1 MTRTRSIHARRW
13 SALAVVI
20 TLAAAACGGDD
31 DDTASAAA
39 EPAAEPAAQPAA
51 ADEPADQPAAEQP
64 AADEDVTIG
73 VAVFQ
78 FSNTYLTLVRNAI
91 TDEAAVLGV
100 EVDVADGQNSQPTQ
114 NEQIDLFISKGYDAM
129 AVNQVDRELA
139 DVTAR
144 KALDA
149 GIPVVFF
156 NKEPDRAVLDM
167 GDSFFYVGAVAEES
181 GVMQGEIVAEYW
193 NSHPEAD
200 RNGDGVLQY
209 VMLQGP
215 ADHQDA
221 QLRTTH
227 SVKALEEAG
236 IQLEQLAL
244 EIGDWSRPVAQED
257 MSAILAAHGDA
268 IEFVIANNDDMAL
281 GAIEALRANGY
292 FGDDGKY
299 MPVVGVDATAPALE
313 ALQEGTLLA
322 TVLNDAVNQ
331 GKATVRLANVLARG
345 ETPTEDN
352 VGYPITD
359 GKYVWVP
366 YQKILLEN
374 IDDAL

>member
-1 MTRTRSIHARRW
+1 MNNMRRL
-13 SALAVVI
+13 SALA
-20 TLAAAACGGDD
+20 LASALVAAACGGDD
-31 DDTASAAA
+31 DDTASAAD
-39 EPAAEPAAQPAA
+39 PADAPA
-51 ADEPADQPAAEQP
+51 ADEPVSADTEAAPAAN
-64 AADEDVTIG
+64 EDVTVG

-91 TDEAAVLGV
+91 TAEADALGV
-100 EVDVADGQNSQPTQ
+100 DVDVVDGQNSQPTQ
-114 NEQIDLFISKGYDAM
+114 NEQIDLFISKGYEAM

-139 DVTAR
+139 DVTAN

-156 NKEPDRAVLDM
+156 NKEPERSVLDM
-167 GDSFFYVGAVAEES
+167 GDSFYYVGAVAEES

-193 NSHPEAD
+193 NANPDAD

-227 SVKALEEAG
+227 SVQALEDAG
-236 IQLEQLAL
+236 IELEEVAL

-292 FGDDGKY
+292 FGDDGKF

-313 ALQEGTLLA
+313 ALQDGTLLA

-331 GKATVRLANVLARG
+331 GKATARLATVLARG
-345 ETPTEDN
+345 EAPTEEN

>member
-1 MTRTRSIHARRW
+1 MGTKRRLG
-13 SALAVVI
+13 ALTLVAA
-20 TLAAAACGGDD
+20 LAAASCGGDD
-31 DDTASAAA
+31 DS
-39 EPAAEPAAQPAA
+39 QAA
-51 ADEPADQPAAEQP
+51 ADEPTAAGDEPAPEATD
-64 AADEDVTIG
+64 AGDDGGGDDTTVG

-91 TDEAAVLGV
+91 TEEADALGV
-100 EVDVADGQNSQPTQ
+100 EVDVVDGQNSQPTQ
-114 NEQIDLFISKGYDAM
+114 NEQIDLFISKDYDAM

-139 DVTAR
+139 DITAQ

-149 GIPVVFF
+149 DIPVVFF
-156 NKEPDRAVLDM
+156 NKEPERSVLDM
-167 GDSFFYVGAVAEES
+167 GDAFYYVGAVAEES
-181 GVMQGEIVAEYW
+181 GVMQGEIVVEYW
-193 NSHPEAD
+193 NANPDTD

-227 SVKALEEAG
+227 SIQAITAAGVEVEE
-236 IQLEQLAL
+236 LAL

-292 FGDDGKY
+292 FGDDGKS

-331 GKATVRLANVLARG
+331 GKATIRLAHVLAKG
-345 ETPTEDN
+345 EAPDESN

>member
-1 MTRTRSIHARRW
+1 MRMSRRYGVGVL
-13 SALAVVI
+13 ALALV
-20 TLAAAACGGDD
+20 ASSCGGDD
-31 DDTASAAA
+31 AAEPAESPAAEPEEAA
-39 EPAAEPAAQPAA
+39 EPAAEPEA
-51 ADEPADQPAAEQP
+51 P
-64 AADEDVTIG
+64 AADDVEIG

-91 TDEAAVLGV
+91 TAEAEAAGV
-100 EVDVADGQNSQPTQ
+100 SVDVTDGQNSQPTQ
-114 NEQIDLFISKGYDAM
+114 NEQIDLFVSKGYDAM

-139 DVTAR
+139 NVTAQ

-149 GIPVVFF
+149 GVPVVFF
-156 NKEPDRAVLDM
+156 NKEPERSVLDM
-167 GDSFFYVGAVAEES
+167 SDGFFYVGAVAEES
-181 GVMQGEIVAEYW
+181 GIMQGEIVVDYW
-193 NSHPEAD
+193 NSNPDAD
-200 RNGDGVLQY
+200 KNGDGVLQY

-221 QLRTTH
+221 QLRTTY
-227 SVKALEEAG
+227 SVQAITDAGVKVEE
-236 IQLEQLAL
+236 LAL
-244 EIGDWSRPVAQED
+244 EIGDWSRPLAQED

-292 FGDDGKY
+292 FGDDGKF

-313 ALQEGTLLA
+313 ALREGTLLA
-322 TVLNDAVNQ
+322 TVLNDAENQ
-331 GKATVRLANVLARG
+331 GRATLRLASVLARG
-345 ETPTEDN
+345 EEPTEAN

-366 YQKILLEN
+366 YQPILLDN
-374 IDDAL
+374 IDDAG

>member
-1 MTRTRSIHARRW
+1 MLTSRRMG
-13 SALAVVI
+13 AAVLALGVLAVG
-20 TLAAAACGGDD
+20 CGSDD
-31 DDTASAAA
+31 DSGDSAPADGTNAADAA
-39 EPAAEPAAQPAA
+39 EPDTTGGGETSG
-51 ADEPADQPAAEQP
+51 EEMT
-64 AADEDVTIG
+64 VG

-91 TDEAAVLGV
+91 EAQAEVEGV
-100 EVDVADGQNSQPTQ
+100 TVDVVDGQNAQPTQ

-139 DVTAR
+139 NVTAE
-144 KALDA
+144 KALEADM
-149 GIPVVFF
+149 PVVFF
-156 NKEPDRAVLDM
+156 NKEPERAVLDM
-167 GDSFFYVGAVAEES
+167 SDQFFYVGAVAEES
-181 GVMQGEIVAEYW
+181 GTMQGEIVVDYW
-193 NSHPEAD
+193 NANPDAD
-200 RNGDGVLQY
+200 KNGDGVLQY

-221 QLRTTH
+221 QLRTTY
-227 SVKALEEAG
+227 SVQAITDAGVEVEEV
-236 IQLEQLAL
+236 AL

-257 MSAILAAHGDA
+257 MSAILAAHGDE

-292 FGDDGKY
+292 FGDDGKF

-322 TVLNDAVNQ
+322 TVLNDAENQ
-331 GKATVRLANVLARG
+331 GKATLTLSHILARG
-345 ETPTEDN
+345 ETPTEEN

-366 YQKILLEN
+366 YQKILLDN
-374 IDDAL
+374 IDDAG

>member
-1 MTRTRSIHARRW
+1 MNNMRRL
-13 SALAVVI
+13 SALA
-20 TLAAAACGGDD
+20 LAAALVAAACGGDD
-31 DDTASAAA
+31 DDTASAAD
-39 EPAAEPAAQPAA
+39 PADAPA
-51 ADEPADQPAAEQP
+51 ADEPVSADTEAAPAAN
-64 AADEDVTIG
+64 EDVTVG

-91 TDEAAVLGV
+91 TAEADALGV
-100 EVDVADGQNSQPTQ
+100 DVDVVDGQNSQPTQ
-114 NEQIDLFISKGYDAM
+114 NEQIDLFISKGYEAM

-139 DVTAR
+139 DVTAN

-156 NKEPDRAVLDM
+156 NKEPERSVLDM
-167 GDSFFYVGAVAEES
+167 GDSFYYVGAVAEES

-193 NSHPEAD
+193 NANPDAD

-227 SVKALEEAG
+227 SVKALEDAG
-236 IQLEQLAL
+236 IELEEVAL

-292 FGDDGKY
+292 FGDDGKF

-313 ALQEGTLLA
+313 ALQDGTLLA

-331 GKATVRLANVLARG
+331 GKATARLATVLARG
-345 ETPTEDN
+345 EAPTEEN

>member
-1 MTRTRSIHARRW
+1 MVTRLRLFVAMLVV
-13 SALAVVI
+13 ALV
-20 TLAAAACGGDD
+20 AAACGGGDG
-31 DDTASAAA
+31 
-39 EPAAEPAAQPAA
+39 EPSGSTDGGESPGTTVGG
-51 ADEPADQPAAEQP
+51 DELT
-64 AADEDVTIG
+64 VG

-91 TDEAAVLGV
+91 TAQAEEEGV
-100 EVDVADGQNSQPTQ
+100 AVDVVDGQNAQPTQ
-114 NEQIDLFISKGYDAM
+114 NEQIDLFISKGYQAM

-139 DVTAR
+139 NVTAE
-144 KALDA
+144 KAIDA

-156 NKEPDRAVLDM
+156 NKEPERAVLDL
-167 GDSFFYVGAVAEES
+167 GDQLYYVGAIAEES
-181 GVMQGEIVAEYW
+181 GVMQGEIVVEYW
-193 NSHPEAD
+193 NANPDAD
-200 RNGDGVLQY
+200 KNGDGVLQY

-227 SVKALEEAG
+227 SMETIAESGVEVEE
-236 IQLEQLAL
+236 LAL

-292 FGDDGKY
+292 FGDDGKF

-313 ALQEGTLLA
+313 ALEEGTLLA
-322 TVLNDAVNQ
+322 TVLNDAENQ
-331 GKATVRLANVLARG
+331 GKATLSLAHVLARG
-345 ETPTEDN
+345 ETPSEEN

-366 YQKILLEN
+366 YQKILLDN
-374 IDDAL
+374 IGDAS

>member
-1 MTRTRSIHARRW
+1 MVTRLRLFVAM
-13 SALAVVI
+13 LVVSMV
-20 TLAAAACGGDD
+20 AAACGGGGSEPSDATGEGGESP
-31 DDTASAAA
+31 DTATAS
-39 EPAAEPAAQPAA
+39 
-51 ADEPADQPAAEQP
+51 
-64 AADEDVTIG
+64 EDLTVG

-91 TDEAAVLGV
+91 TAQAEAEGV
-100 EVDVADGQNSQPTQ
+100 TVDVVDGQNAQPTQ
-114 NEQIDLFISKGYDAM
+114 NEQIDLFISKGYEAM

-139 DVTAR
+139 NVTAE
-144 KALDA
+144 KAIEA

-156 NKEPDRAVLDM
+156 NKEPDRSVLDL
-167 GDSFFYVGAVAEES
+167 GDDLYYVGAIAEES
-181 GVMQGEIVAEYW
+181 GVMQGEIVVEYW
-193 NSHPEAD
+193 NATPDAD

-227 SVKALEEAG
+227 SMQTITEAG
-236 IQLEQLAL
+236 VEVEELAL

-292 FGDDGKY
+292 FGDDGKF

-313 ALQEGTLLA
+313 ALEEGTLLA
-322 TVLNDAVNQ
+322 TVLNDAENQ
-331 GKATVRLANVLARG
+331 GKATLSLAHVLARG
-345 ETPTEDN
+345 EAPSEEN

-366 YQKILLEN
+366 YQKILVDN
-374 IDDAL
+374 IGDAS

>member
-1 MTRTRSIHARRW
+1 MTNTRRLG
-13 SALAVVI
+13 ALALTI
-20 TLAAAACGGDD
+20 ALAAAACGGDD
-31 DDTASAAA
+31 DATADAA
-39 EPAAEPAAQPAA
+39 EPAATEPAAPAA
-51 ADEPADQPAAEQP
+51 SEG
-64 AADEDVTIG
+64 EDVTVG

-91 TDEAAVLGV
+91 TDEAAALGV
-100 EVDVADGQNSQPTQ
+100 DVDVVDGQNAQPTQ
-114 NEQIDLFISKGYDAM
+114 NEQIDLFISKGYQAI

-139 DVTAR
+139 DVTAN
-144 KALDA
+144 KAIAA

-156 NKEPDRAVLDM
+156 NKEPERSVLDM
-167 GDSFFYVGAVAEES
+167 DDRFFYVGAVAEES

-193 NSHPEAD
+193 NANPDAD

-227 SVKALEEAG
+227 SVKALEDAG
-236 IQLEQLAL
+236 IELEEVAL

-292 FGDDGKY
+292 FGDDGKF

-313 ALQEGTLLA
+313 ALQDGTLLA

-331 GKATVRLANVLARG
+331 GKATARLATVLARG
-345 ETPTEDN
+345 EAPTEEN

>member
-1 MTRTRSIHARRW
+1 MGTKRRLG
-13 SALAVVI
+13 ALTLAVALV
-20 TLAAAACGGDD
+20 TAACGGDD
-31 DDTASAAA
+31 TT
-39 EPAAEPAAQPAA
+39 
-51 ADEPADQPAAEQP
+51 
-64 AADEDVTIG
+64 VG

-91 TDEAAVLGV
+91 TEEAATLGV
-100 EVDVADGQNSQPTQ
+100 EVDVVDGQNSQPTQ

-139 DVTAR
+139 DVTAQ

-156 NKEPDRAVLDM
+156 NKEPDRSVLDM
-167 GDSFFYVGAVAEES
+167 GDDFYYVGAVAEES
-181 GVMQGEIVAEYW
+181 GVMQGEIVVDYW

-221 QLRTTH
+221 QLRTTY
-227 SVKALEEAG
+227 SIKAITEAG
-236 IQLEQLAL
+236 VEVEELAL

-292 FGDDGKY
+292 FGDDGKF

-331 GKATVRLANVLARG
+331 GKATIRLAHVLAQG
-345 ETPTEDN
+345 GTPDESN

>member
-1 MTRTRSIHARRW
+1 MRTKRRLG
-13 SALAVVI
+13 ALALVAA
-20 TLAAAACGGDD
+20 LAAASCGSDDDGGAADTPADTGGDASGD
-31 DDTASAAA
+31 DGGGDGGGGDA
-39 EPAAEPAAQPAA
+39 
-51 ADEPADQPAAEQP
+51 
-64 AADEDVTIG
+64 EDVTVG

-91 TDEAAVLGV
+91 TEEAGVLGV
-100 EVDVADGQNSQPTQ
+100 SVDVVDGQNSQPTQ
-114 NEQIDLFISKGYDAM
+114 NEQIDLFISKGYEAM
-129 AVNQVDRELA
+129 AINQVDRELA
-139 DVTAR
+139 DVNAQ

-156 NKEPDRAVLDM
+156 NKEPERSVLDM
-167 GDSFFYVGAVAEES
+167 GDAFYYVGAVAEDS
-181 GVMQGEIVAEYW
+181 GIMQGDIVVDYW
-193 NSHPEAD
+193 NNNPDAD

-221 QLRTTH
+221 QLRTTY
-227 SVKALEEAG
+227 SIQAIKDAGVEVEE
-236 IQLEQLAL
+236 LAL

-292 FGDDGKY
+292 FGDGGKY

-331 GKATVRLANVLARG
+331 GKATIRLATVLARG
-345 ETPTEDN
+345 ETPDESN

-366 YQKILLEN
+366 YQKILLDN

>member
-1 MTRTRSIHARRW
+1 MMKRRLGALTVALTLVALGCGSDDGDDAGGG
-13 SALAVVI
+13 SAD
-20 TLAAAACGGDD
+20 TSGGDD
-31 DDTASAAA
+31 AGS
-39 EPAAEPAAQPAA
+39 
-51 ADEPADQPAAEQP
+51 DESGGG
-64 AADEDVTIG
+64 EDLTIG

-91 TDEAAVLGV
+91 TEQAAEEG
-100 EVDVADGQNSQPTQ
+100 VDVDVVDGQNSQPTQ
-114 NEQIDLFISKGYDAM
+114 NDQIDLFISKGYPAM
-129 AVNQVDRELA
+129 AINQVDRELA
-139 DVTAR
+139 NVTAE

-149 GIPVVFF
+149 DVPVVFF
-156 NKEPDRAVLDM
+156 NKEPEREVLDLS
-167 GDSFFYVGAVAEES
+167 DQFFYVGAVAEES
-181 GVMQGEIVAEYW
+181 GIMQGEIVVDYW
-193 NSHPEAD
+193 NANPDAD

-221 QLRTTH
+221 QLRTTY
-227 SVKALEEAG
+227 SVQAIEEAG
-236 IQLEQLAL
+236 IEVDEVAL
-244 EIGDWSRPVAQED
+244 EIGDWSRPLAQED
-257 MSAILAAHGDA
+257 MSAILAAHGDD

-292 FGDDGKY
+292 FGDDGKF

-313 ALQEGTLLA
+313 ALEEGTLLA

-331 GKATVRLANVLARG
+331 GKATLTLSHILARG
-345 ETPTEDN
+345 ETPTEEL

-366 YQKILLEN
+366 YQPILLEN
-374 IDDAL
+374 IDDAR

>member
-1 MTRTRSIHARRW
+1 MGTKRRLG
-13 SALAVVI
+13 ALTLVAA
-20 TLAAAACGGDD
+20 LAAASCGGDD
-31 DDTASAAA
+31 DS
-39 EPAAEPAAQPAA
+39 QAA
-51 ADEPADQPAAEQP
+51 ADEPTAAGDEPAPEP
-64 AADEDVTIG
+64 TAAGDGDDATVG

-91 TDEAAVLGV
+91 TDEADVLGV
-100 EVDVADGQNSQPTQ
+100 EVDVVDGQNSQPTQ

-139 DVTAR
+139 DITAQ

-156 NKEPDRAVLDM
+156 NKEPERSVLDM
-167 GDSFFYVGAVAEES
+167 GDAFYYVGAVAEES
-181 GVMQGEIVAEYW
+181 GVMQGEIVVEYW
-193 NSHPEAD
+193 NANPDAD

-227 SVKALEEAG
+227 SIQAITAAGVEVEE
-236 IQLEQLAL
+236 LAL

-292 FGDDGKY
+292 FGDDGKF

-313 ALQEGTLLA
+313 ALQDGTLLA

-331 GKATVRLANVLARG
+331 GKATARLATVLARG
-345 ETPTEDN
+345 EAPTEEN

>member
-1 MTRTRSIHARRW
+1 MFNSRRLG
-13 SALAVVI
+13 AI
-20 TLAAAACGGDD
+20 TLACSMVAIGCGGDD
-31 DDTASAAA
+31 DDDGGAS
-39 EPAAEPAAQPAA
+39 ETSPAAEGTGAATS
-51 ADEPADQPAAEQP
+51 EPPAEQP
-64 AADEDVTIG
+64 SSEDLEIG

-91 TDEAAVLGV
+91 TAQADAEGV
-100 EVDVADGQNSQPTQ
+100 AVDVVDGQNSQPTQ
-114 NEQIDLFISKGYDAM
+114 NEQIDLFISKGYEAM

-139 DVTAR
+139 NVTAE
-144 KALDA
+144 KALAAD
-149 GIPVVFF
+149 IPVVFF
-156 NKEPDRAVLDM
+156 NKEPERSVLDM
-167 GDSFFYVGAVAEES
+167 SDQFYYVGAVAEES
-181 GVMQGEIVAEYW
+181 GVMQGEIVVEYW
-193 NSHPEAD
+193 NANPDAD

-227 SVKALEEAG
+227 SMQTIVDAGVEVEE
-236 IQLEQLAL
+236 LAL
-244 EIGDWSRPVAQED
+244 EIGDWSRPLAQED

-292 FGDDGKY
+292 FGDDGKF

-313 ALQEGTLLA
+313 ALADGTLLA
-322 TVLNDAVNQ
+322 TVLNDAENQ
-331 GKATVRLANVLARG
+331 GKATLTLAHILARG
-345 ETPTEDN
+345 ETPTEEN

-366 YQKILLEN
+366 YQKILLDN
-374 IDDAL
+374 IGDAG

>member
-1 MTRTRSIHARRW
+1 MASKRRLA
-13 SALAVVI
+13 AL
-20 TLAAAACGGDD
+20 TLAAALTAAACGSDD
-31 DDTASAAA
+31 DGGEADGGGDEPTAEPTAAPDTAGEATGGGEAPS
-39 EPAAEPAAQPAA
+39 
-51 ADEPADQPAAEQP
+51 
-64 AADEDVTIG
+64 DEDITIG

-91 TDEAAVLGV
+91 TAEAEVLGV
-100 EVDVADGQNSQPTQ
+100 NVDVVDGQNSQPTQ
-114 NEQIDLFISKGYDAM
+114 NEQIDLFISKGYQAM

-139 DVTAR
+139 DVTAQ

-149 GIPVVFF
+149 DVPVVFF
-156 NKEPDRAVLDM
+156 NKEPERSVLDM
-167 GDSFFYVGAVAEES
+167 GDGFFYVGAVAEES
-181 GVMQGEIVAEYW
+181 GIMQGEIVVDYW
-193 NSHPEAD
+193 NANPDAD
-200 RNGDGVLQY
+200 KNGDGILQY

-221 QLRTTH
+221 QLRTTY
-227 SVKALEEAG
+227 SIQAITDAGVEVEE
-236 IQLEQLAL
+236 LAL

-292 FGDDGKY
+292 FGDDGKV

-313 ALQEGTLLA
+313 ALEEGTLLA
-322 TVLNDAVNQ
+322 TVLNDAENQ
-331 GKATVRLANVLARG
+331 GKATVRLAAVLARG
-345 ETPTEDN
+345 EAPSEDN

-374 IDDAL
+374 IDDAR

>member
-1 MTRTRSIHARRW
+1 MVSTRKL
-13 SALAVVI
+13 SAL
-20 TLAAAACGGDD
+20 TLIVALAAACGDDGDSD
-31 DDTASAAA
+31 AGGDTSAGADTTAAA
-39 EPAAEPAAQPAA
+39 A
-51 ADEPADQPAAEQP
+51 P
-64 AADEDVTIG
+64 AADDAASATDAPADAGNEEVTVG

-91 TDEAAVLGV
+91 TAEADLLGAAV
-100 EVDVADGQNSQPTQ
+100 DVVDGQNSQPTQ
-114 NEQIDLFISKGYDAM
+114 NEHIDLFISKGYEAM

-139 DVTAR
+139 DVTAQ
-144 KALDA
+144 KALAAD
-149 GIPVVFF
+149 IPVVFF
-156 NKEPDRAVLDM
+156 NKEPDRSVLDM
-167 GDSFFYVGAVAEES
+167 GDAFYYVGAVAEES
-181 GVMQGEIVAEYW
+181 GIMQGDIVAEYW
-193 NSHPEAD
+193 STNPDAD
-200 RNGDGVLQY
+200 KNGDGILQY

-221 QLRTTH
+221 QLRTTF
-227 SVKALEEAG
+227 SVQTITEAG
-236 IQLEQLAL
+236 VEVEELAL

-292 FGDDGKY
+292 FGDDGKF

-313 ALQEGTLLA
+313 ALEEGTLLA
-322 TVLNDAVNQ
+322 TVLNDAENQ
-331 GKATVRLANVLARG
+331 GKATIRLATVLARG
-345 ETPTEDN
+345 ETPTEEN
-352 VGYPITD
+352 VGYPIAE

-374 IDDAL
+374 IDDAG

>member
-1 MTRTRSIHARRW
+1 MARRRTIGAVAV
-13 SALAVVI
+13 ALALLS
-20 TLAAAACGGDD
+20 TACGGDD
-31 DDTASAAA
+31 DGDQVEGADAP
-39 EPAAEPAAQPAA
+39 EPAADDGDGNEPAAP
-51 ADEPADQPAAEQP
+51 DEPA
-64 AADEDVTIG
+64 EDLTIG

-91 TDEAAVLGV
+91 TAQADVEGV
-100 EVDVADGQNSQPTQ
+100 AVDVVDGQNAQPTQ
-114 NEQIDLFISKGYDAM
+114 NDQIDLFISKGYDAM

-139 DVTAR
+139 NVTAD
-144 KALDA
+144 KALAAD
-149 GIPVVFF
+149 IPVVFF
-156 NKEPDRAVLDM
+156 NKEPERSVLDM
-167 GDSFFYVGAVAEES
+167 GDDFYYVGAVAEES
-181 GVMQGEIVAEYW
+181 GIMQGEIVVDHWTA
-193 NSHPEAD
+193 NPDAD
-200 RNGDGVLQY
+200 KNGDGVLQY

-221 QLRTTH
+221 QLRTTY
-227 SVKALEEAG
+227 SIQAIVDAGVEVEE
-236 IQLEQLAL
+236 LAL
-244 EIGDWSRPVAQED
+244 EIGDWSRPLAQED

-292 FGDDGKY
+292 FGADGKF

-313 ALQEGTLLA
+313 ALEEGTLLA
-322 TVLNDAVNQ
+322 TVLNDAENQ
-331 GKATVRLANVLARG
+331 GKATLTLAHILASG
-345 ETPTEDN
+345 QSPSEAN

-374 IDDAL
+374 IDDAR

>member
-1 MTRTRSIHARRW
+1 MVV
-13 SALAVVI
+13 ALV
-20 TLAAAACGGDD
+20 AAACGDD
-31 DDTASAAA
+31 DDSAAA
-39 EPAAEPAAQPAA
+39 DDPPADAGGGDEQDSAGAA
-51 ADEPADQPAAEQP
+51 ASEAPDEGG
-64 AADEDVTIG
+64 DETVG

-91 TDEAAVLGV
+91 SDEAEVLGIG
-100 EVDVADGQNSQPTQ
+100 VDVVDGQNSQPTQ
-114 NEQIDLFISKGYDAM
+114 NEQIDLFISKGYEAM

-139 DVTAR
+139 DVTAQ

-149 GIPVVFF
+149 GVPVVFF
-156 NKEPDRAVLDM
+156 NKEPERSVLDM
-167 GDSFFYVGAVAEES
+167 GDSFYYVGAVAEES
-181 GVMQGEIVAEYW
+181 GVMQGEIVVEYW
-193 NSHPEAD
+193 NANPDAD
-200 RNGDGVLQY
+200 RNGDGVMQY

-227 SVKALEEAG
+227 SIKAITEAG
-236 IQLEQLAL
+236 LEVEELAL

-292 FGDDGKY
+292 FGDDGKF

-331 GKATVRLANVLARG
+331 GKATIRLADVLARG
-345 ETPTEDN
+345 GVPDEAT

-366 YQKILLEN
+366 YQKILLDN

>member
-1 MTRTRSIHARRW
+1 MSSMRRLGVV
-13 SALAVVI
+13 ALTAALVV
-20 TLAAAACGGDD
+20 TACGGDD
-31 DDTASAAA
+31 DSSDDENSDADASSA
-39 EPAAEPAAQPAA
+39 EPAGETAEDPASETDETS
-51 ADEPADQPAAEQP
+51 DEPAD
-64 AADEDVTIG
+64 DVTVG

-91 TDEAAVLGV
+91 TDEAETLGV
-100 EVDVADGQNSQPTQ
+100 DVDVTDGQNSQPTQ

-129 AVNQVDRELA
+129 AINQVDRELA
-139 DVTAR
+139 DVTAN

-149 GIPVVFF
+149 DIPVVFF
-156 NKEPDRAVLDM
+156 NKEPERSVLDL
-167 GDSFFYVGAVAEES
+167 GDQFFYVGAVAEES
-181 GVMQGEIVAEYW
+181 GIMQGEIVAEYW
-193 NSHPEAD
+193 DANPDAD

-221 QLRTTH
+221 QLRTTY
-227 SVKALEEAG
+227 SVQALTDAGIELEE
-236 IQLEQLAL
+236 LAL

-257 MSAILAAHGDA
+257 MSAILAAHGDD

-313 ALQEGTLLA
+313 ALEEGTLLA
-322 TVLNDAVNQ
+322 TVLNDAENQ
-331 GKATVRLANVLARG
+331 GKATIRLANVLAHG
-345 ETPTEDN
+345 DTPTEDN

-359 GKYVWVP
+359 EKYVWVP
-366 YQKILLEN
+366 YQKILLAN
-374 IDDAL
+374 IDDAT

>member
-1 MTRTRSIHARRW
+1 MVKSRRL
-13 SALAVVI
+13 SALALALSIVVV
-20 TLAAAACGGDD
+20 ACGGDD
-31 DDTASAAA
+31 DEDAGAAETAAPATADAEQSAAPATDA
-39 EPAAEPAAQPAA
+39 ESAAS
-51 ADEPADQPAAEQP
+51 
-64 AADEDVTIG
+64 EDLTVG

-91 TDEAAVLGV
+91 TAQAEAEGV
-100 EVDVADGQNSQPTQ
+100 GVDVVDGQNAQPTQ
-114 NEQIDLFISKGYDAM
+114 NEQIDLFISKGYQAM

-139 DVTAR
+139 NVTAE

-149 GIPVVFF
+149 GVPVVFF
-156 NKEPDRAVLDM
+156 NKEPERTVLDM
-167 GDSFFYVGAVAEES
+167 SDKFFYVGAVAEES
-181 GVMQGEIVAEYW
+181 GVMQGEIVVEYW
-193 NSHPEAD
+193 NAHPEAD
-200 RNGDGVLQY
+200 KNGDGVMQY

-221 QLRTTH
+221 QLRTTF
-227 SVKALEEAG
+227 SVQTIVDAG
-236 IQLEQLAL
+236 VEVDELAL
-244 EIGDWSRPVAQED
+244 EIGDWSRPLAQED

-268 IEFVIANNDDMAL
+268 IEMVIANNDDMAL

-292 FGDDGKY
+292 FGDDGKF

-322 TVLNDAVNQ
+322 TVLNDAENQ
-331 GKATVRLANVLARG
+331 GKATLTLAHILARG
-345 ETPTEDN
+345 EVPTEAN

-366 YQKILLEN
+366 YQKILLDN

>member
-1 MTRTRSIHARRW
+1 MTIKRRM
-13 SALAVVI
+13 SALALATAVI
-20 TLAAAACGGDD
+20 AAACGGDD
-31 DDTASAAA
+31 DASDGAPVAPA
-39 EPAAEPAAQPAA
+39 TQPPADAPAPTEPAGGG
-51 ADEPADQPAAEQP
+51 D
-64 AADEDVTIG
+64 DVTIG

-100 EVDVADGQNSQPTQ
+100 KVDVVDGQNAQPTQ
-114 NEQIDLFISKGYDAM
+114 NEQIDLFISKGYEAM

-139 DVTAR
+139 DVTAQ

-156 NKEPDRAVLDM
+156 NKEPDRSVLDM
-167 GDSFFYVGAVAEES
+167 GDQFFYVGAVAEES

-193 NSHPEAD
+193 NAHPDAD

-236 IQLEQLAL
+236 IQLEQVAL

-292 FGDDGKY
+292 FGDDGKF

-331 GKATVRLANVLARG
+331 GKATVRLASVLARG

-366 YQKILLEN
+366 YQKILLDN
-374 IDDAL
+374 IADAQ